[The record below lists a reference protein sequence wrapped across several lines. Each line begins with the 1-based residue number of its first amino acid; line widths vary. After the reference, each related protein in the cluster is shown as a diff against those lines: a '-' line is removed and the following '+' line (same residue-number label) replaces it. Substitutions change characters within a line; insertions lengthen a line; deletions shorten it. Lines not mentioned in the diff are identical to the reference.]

1 MNQDSPTSDRKFF
14 LFQANPK
21 VWDLQKALREGEL
34 RDFNMS
40 RLKGEVVPGS
50 MVILW
55 SSGERRGVYGL
66 ARVTS
71 EVRPRT
77 TMTEDETMFPGDME
91 VDLEVVANWHD
102 SPVLAKEV
110 EHFNWFPPVMQ
121 GSNFRSTAEA
131 FFGLIEW
138 RARRQEGIGHR
149 IWKLAP
155 GENAKYWPQFL
166 SRSIATIGWDIGNLS
181 NFESEE
187 VMEELVKAHYP
198 NGNETRGRT
207 AKTLVAI
214 NRRFLPGDFVVGKD
228 GFKGYTGVGRVK
240 SGYKYVNPVEGADC
254 HQVEVDWFETAHKS
268 PCYKNHPWTLQELTD
283 QPDAL
288 RHIESLY
295 GFEFESFTIQDR
307 IVAQPR
313 DWFAT
318 SFLPEDVLES
328 ILSGLEHK
336 KNVILQGPP
345 GTGKTFVAKLLAY
358 AMMKEEDDARIEMV
372 QFHQSYSYEDFI
384 QGFRPRQEQGFE
396 RKDGVFYR
404 FCERAKRDLD
414 RPYFFVIDEINRGN
428 LSKIFGELMM
438 LIEADK
444 RGEKHRV
451 QLTYSSGG
459 EHFFIPANVH
469 IIGTMN
475 TADRSLAM
483 VDYALRRRFAF
494 FDVEPQFSG
503 PKLPKF
509 LRQQGLK
516 KSFAK
521 DLCER
526 MKALNN
532 TIAEDPN
539 LGKGFEIGHSYFC
552 SGMEKGMD
560 EKAWFNSIVEFEIGP
575 QLREYWFDNLDE
587 ANTHIDKLTEGLKK

>member
-1 MNQDSPTSDRKFF
+1 MNQDAPTSDRKFF

-21 VWDLQKALREGEL
+21 IWDLQEALRNQSLTE
-34 RDFNMS
+34 FNMS

-71 EVRPRT
+71 GVRHRT
-77 TMTEDETMFPGDME
+77 TNVEEFSNLDRDCVE
-91 VDLEVVANWHD
+91 LEVVANWHD
-102 SPVLAKEV
+102 SPVLATEV

-138 RARRQEGIGHR
+138 RARRQEGVGHR

-155 GENAKYWPQFL
+155 GENSKYWPQFL
-166 SRSIATIGWDIGNLS
+166 SRSMASIGWDIGNLS
-181 NFESEE
+181 NLESEE
-187 VMEELVKAHYP
+187 VMEELVKDRYP
-198 NGNETRGRT
+198 NDAEDRSATART
-207 AKTLVAI
+207 LFAI
-214 NRRFLPGDFVVGKD
+214 NRRFLPGDYIVGKD
-228 GFKGYTGVGRVK
+228 GFAGYNGVGRVT
-240 SGYKYVNPVEGADC
+240 SGYRYVNPVEGADC
-254 HQVEVDWFETAHKS
+254 HQVGVDWFEKEYKA
-268 PCYKNHPWTLQELTD
+268 PCLRKHRPTLTELTGHTEE
-283 QPDAL
+283 L

-295 GFEFESFTIQDR
+295 GFEFENHKTDGGR
-307 IVAQPR
+307 VAQPR
-313 DWFAT
+313 DWFAS

-384 QGFRPRQEQGFE
+384 QGFRPRKEQGFE
-396 RKDGVFYR
+396 RRDGVFYR

-494 FDVEPQFSG
+494 FDVEPQFSES
-503 PKLPKF
+503 KFPKF

-516 KSFAK
+516 KSFSK

-526 MKALNN
+526 MKALNK

-587 ANTHIDKLTEGLKK
+587 ANTHIGKLTEGLKK

>member
-1 MNQDSPTSDRKFF
+1 MSQDTQTHDRKFF

-21 VWDLQKALREGEL
+21 VWDLQKALKEGEL
-34 RDFNMS
+34 SEFSLS
-40 RLKGEVVPGS
+40 RLKSEVETGG

-55 SSGERRGVYGL
+55 SAGERRGVYGL

-71 EVRPRT
+71 HVRPRQNNIDDLADVVNDCV
-77 TMTEDETMFPGDME
+77 E
-91 VDLEVVANWHD
+91 LEVVANWHD

-138 RARRQEGIGHR
+138 RSRRQEGIGQR

-155 GENAKYWPQFL
+155 GENSKYWPQFL
-166 SRSIATIGWDIGNLS
+166 SRSMASIGWDIGNLS
-181 NFESEE
+181 NLESEE
-187 VMEELVKAHYP
+187 VMEEMVKDRYP
-198 NGNETRGRT
+198 NDAEDRSGTART
-207 AKTLVAI
+207 LFAI
-214 NRRFLPGDFVVGKD
+214 NRRFLPGDYIVGKD
-228 GFKGYTGVGRVK
+228 GFAGYNGVGRVT
-240 SGYKYVNPVEGADC
+240 SGYRYVNPVEGADC
-254 HQVEVDWFETAHKS
+254 HQVGVEWFEKEYKA
-268 PCYKNHPWTLQELTD
+268 PCLKKHRPTLTELTGHTD
-283 QPDAL
+283 EL

-295 GFEFESFTIQDR
+295 GFEFESHASRHDG
-307 IVAQPR
+307 ASAPR
-313 DWFAT
+313 DWFAS
-318 SFLPEDVLES
+318 SFLPEDVLEN

-358 AMMKEEDDARIEMV
+358 SMMKEEDDARIEVV

-384 QGFRPRQEQGFE
+384 QGFRPRKEQGFE

-404 FCERAKRDLD
+404 FCERATSDLD
-414 RPYFFVIDEINRGN
+414 RPYFFIIDEINRGN

-444 RGEKHRV
+444 RGENHRV

-459 EHFFIPANVH
+459 EHFFIPSNVH

-494 FDVEPQFSG
+494 FDVEPQFGGS
-503 PKLPKF
+503 KLPQF

-516 KSFAK
+516 KSFAQ
-521 DLCER
+521 DLCKR
-526 MKALNN
+526 MTSLNKS
-532 TIAEDPN
+532 IADDSN

-552 SGMEKGMD
+552 SGVEKGMD

-587 ANTHIDKLTEGLKK
+587 ANTHLSNLTKGLGE

>member
-1 MNQDSPTSDRKFF
+1 MAS
-14 LFQANPK
+14 
-21 VWDLQKALREGEL
+21 
-34 RDFNMS
+34 
-40 RLKGEVVPGS
+40 
-50 MVILW
+50 
-55 SSGERRGVYGL
+55 
-66 ARVTS
+66 
-71 EVRPRT
+71 
-77 TMTEDETMFPGDME
+77 
-91 VDLEVVANWHD
+91 
-102 SPVLAKEV
+102 
-110 EHFNWFPPVMQ
+110 
-121 GSNFRSTAEA
+121 
-131 FFGLIEW
+131 
-138 RARRQEGIGHR
+138 
-149 IWKLAP
+149 
-155 GENAKYWPQFL
+155 
-166 SRSIATIGWDIGNLS
+166 IGWDIGNLS
-181 NFESEE
+181 NLESEE
-187 VMEELVKAHYP
+187 VMEELVKDRYP
-198 NGNETRGRT
+198 NDAEDRSGTART
-207 AKTLVAI
+207 LFAI
-214 NRRFLPGDFVVGKD
+214 NRRFLPGDYVVGKD
-228 GFKGYTGVGRVK
+228 GFAGYTGVGRVN
-240 SGYKYVNPVEGADC
+240 SGYRYVNPVEDADC
-254 HQVEVDWFETAHKS
+254 HQVGVDWFEKEYKS
-268 PCYKNHPWTLQELTD
+268 PCLRKHRPTLTELTGHTEE
-283 QPDAL
+283 L

-295 GFEFESFTIQDR
+295 GFEFESHKTDGGR
-307 IVAQPR
+307 VAKPR
-313 DWFAT
+313 DWLES

-358 AMMKEEDDARIEMV
+358 ALMKEEDDAQIEMV

-384 QGFRPRQEQGFE
+384 QGFRPRREQGFE
-396 RKDGVFYR
+396 RRDGVFYR

-516 KSFAK
+516 KSFSK

-526 MKALNN
+526 MKALNK

-575 QLREYWFDNLDE
+575 QLREYWFDNLHE
-587 ANTHIDKLTEGLKK
+587 ANTHIGKLTEGLKE